1 MQARSSDNCI
11 RRYNVEILDIFD
23 SELQVINTKP
33 MIENKIKELLSE
45 LKKLKIL
52 FLDYKN

>member
-11 RRYNVEILDIFD
+11 SRYNVEILDIFD

-45 LKKLKIL
+45 
-52 FLDYKN
+52 